1 VVKVSPTLT
10 TVLSVFTPMDQV
22 NLDQG
27 DVDFG
32 AGGVLVLPDQPGATP
47 HLAVAAGKT
56 GMMFLMNEDN
66 LGGYSTTKNNV
77 LGTYSIGGC
86 WCGQSYFVDPSDGL
100 GRVVSSGGG
109 AIEVFKIQTS
119 PKVAL
124 KRAASGSGLSGRL
137 QDPGFFTSISSNGKA
152 TPIIWA
158 ISRPTTNNKGA
169 PIRLFAFDPESGTK
183 MTKLF
188 ESTAGNWPNTGGN
201 ANLVP
206 VVANGLVFVASNQQL
221 QVFGLAAKDKLKK

>member
-1 VVKVSPTLT
+1 MSPTLT

-32 AGGVLVLPDQPGATP
+32 PGGVLVLPDQPGATP

-137 QDPGFFTSISSNGKA
+137 QDPGFFLNLKRQSNSDHLGNI
-152 TPIIWA
+152 TV
-158 ISRPTTNNKGA
+158 PTTNNKGA

-188 ESTAGNWPNTGGN
+188 EWTAGNWPNTGGN